1 MTVPPIDGRTRTR
14 AGRLMAAGGAGLV
27 TLALT
32 FAPSALLVAI
42 IALGA
47 VGEAEFARLGP
58 LATLGFVAIAVLAAV
73 MVDRGLRRVWSE
85 PARRRPADVAIAF
98 VVFLTVLLVGVILL
112 PVLIVFI
119 TVDSDHSLAD
129 REVLVHG
136 LWFGGHLALVAIA
149 YVASRALFNV
159 ERPADGPR
167 TDGRA
172 ERRQRNG

>member
-1 MTVPPIDGRTRTR
+1 MTAPELSGITQTR
-14 AGRLMAAGGAGLV
+14 AGRLVAAGGAGLI

-32 FAPSALLVAI
+32 FLPSALLVAI

-73 MVDRGLRRVWSE
+73 LVDRGLRRVWSE
-85 PARRRPADVAIAF
+85 PARRRPADVGIAF
-98 VVFLTVLLVGVILL
+98 VVFLTILLVGVILL

-129 REVLVHG
+129 REPLVHV

-149 YVASRALFNV
+149 YAASRSLFDV
-159 ERPADGPR
+159 ER
-167 TDGRA
+167 RA
-172 ERRQRNG
+172 EEQRVNGQSERRARNG